1 MTTDFRQLIL
11 KYMLGQLDEQQ
22 ASDDLNWGNL
32 KTTQN
37 NLYTYLQEFFNG
49 QNWYITG
56 SMQGTSTTNPLGFTV
71 LYGYYGLAGET
82 KGFLTILDEK
92 FNPLST
98 LTSYNTGTDFYEF
111 YALNVDE
118 DGNFYGIDRNDT
130 QYRLVLL
137 NNFLVKSENADYEV
151 RLRNSYYFPDDY
163 LINKISRIN
172 KIYKRI
178 GSATYLVPFLNG
190 GYNSGYPSVLEIKI
204 NVGSEN
210 EWTPYQ
216 SSFNYTSAVVED
228 MIFQYTNDTL
238 NYRIA
243 LTDISNEEIDE
254 ITYNGTSYSKNTY
267 SYSGDVVY
275 LNYDDLYICKNQY
288 PSSSSS
294 GGQIYIMHVDVYKV
308 DRTNNSLIN
317 IYSSGWSY
325 YDYGINDKQGV
336 YLFKNGNELFGL
348 VISGYVYKNEYRYR
362 LLKIIDDEV
371 YEYIVG
377 EFTSD
382 AVFLNLFFVSKQYNL
397 YSYYIQA
404 KDTVYQIN
412 QIYNSAY
419 YNGTPYENKN
429 SLIPTSGNLYNN
441 DDIIFSRNLYNMV
454 INGNTTTS
462 TIEIPNTML
471 NDTNITNEELV
482 SQTNTS
488 LVNEN
493 QLISK
498 NIYELLYINFVNS
511 LIVQNRNSENYED
524 LPNIA
529 SMLNQSICS
538 SLNYDNIKLTK
549 WRIIFN
555 DNSTKI
561 GKLTTTKISDYAYNL
576 KFVFYAS
583 KSIRKIELISEDET
597 ISYLTINNPN
607 VSINKV
613 YKISQNVRVGGG

>member
-22 ASDDLNWGNL
+22 ASDDLNWGDV

-511 LIVQNRNSENYED
+511 IIVQNRNSESFQD
-524 LPNIA
+524 MPNIA

-549 WRIIFN
+549 WKITFS
-555 DNSTKI
+555 DNSSKI
-561 GKLTTTKISDYAYNL
+561 GKITTTKISDYAYNL
-576 KFVFYAS
+576 KFVFYVS
-583 KSIRKIELISEDET
+583 KSISKVELISEDET
-597 ISYLTINNPN
+597 ISYLTINSPN

-613 YKISQNVRVGGG
+613 YKISQNVEVV

>member
-1 MTTDFRQLIL
+1 MTEDFKKLVL

-22 ASDDLNWGNL
+22 PSSDLNWSDL

-37 NLYTYLQEFFNG
+37 NLYTYLQEFFDG
-49 QNWYITG
+49 DNWSITG
-56 SMQGTSTTNPLGFTV
+56 TLQGTSTTNPLGFTV

-82 KGFLTILDEK
+82 KGFITILDEK
-92 FNPLST
+92 FTPLST

-325 YDYGINDKQGV
+325 YDYGINDKQGI
-336 YLFKNGNELFGL
+336 YLFKSSNELFAL
-348 VISGYVYKNEYRYR
+348 VINGGSDLSEYRYQ
-362 LLKIIDDEV
+362 LLKIVDEKV
-371 YEYIVG
+371 YQKNLGYVPS
-377 EFTSD
+377 T
-382 AVFLNLFFVSKQYNL
+382 AVYLNLFFVSKQYNL
-397 YSYYIQA
+397 YSYYIQSQN
-404 KDTVYQIN
+404 TVYQVN
-412 QIYNSAY
+412 QIYNELN
-419 YNGTPYENKN
+419 YNGDSYEDIN
-429 SLIPTSGNLYNN
+429 SLFPNTGNLYSDNQL
-441 DDIIFSRNLYNMV
+441 IFSRGLYNKV
-454 INGNTTTS
+454 VNGNTTTS
-462 TIEIPNTML
+462 TIEVPNTLL
-471 NDTNITNEELV
+471 NDTNITSEELV
-482 SQTNTS
+482 SHTSTS
-488 LVNEN
+488 LVKEN
-493 QLISK
+493 QSISK
-498 NIYELLYINFVNS
+498 NIYELLYINFINS
-511 LIVQNRNSENYED
+511 LIVQNRNSSSYQD
-524 LPNIA
+524 MPTIA
-529 SMLNQSICS
+529 SALNQSICS
-538 SLNYDNIKLTK
+538 TLNYDDIKLTK
-549 WRIIFN
+549 WRITFS

-561 GKLTTTKISDYAYNL
+561 GTLTTTKVSDYAYNL
-576 KFVFYAS
+576 KFIFYTS
-583 KSIRKIELISEDET
+583 KDIKSIELISNDENVV
-597 ISYLTINNPN
+597 YLTINELNL
-607 VSINKV
+607 SLNKI
-613 YKISQNVRVGGG
+613 YKISQNVEVV

>member
-22 ASDDLNWGNL
+22 ASDDLNWGDV

-325 YDYGINDKQGV
+325 YDYGINDKQGI
-336 YLFKNGNELFGL
+336 YLFKSSNELFAL
-348 VISGYVYKNEYRYR
+348 VINGGSDLSEYRYQ
-362 LLKIIDDEV
+362 LLKIVDEKV
-371 YEYIVG
+371 YQKNLGYVPS
-377 EFTSD
+377 T
-382 AVFLNLFFVSKQYNL
+382 AVYLNLFFVSKQYNL
-397 YSYYIQA
+397 YSYYIQSQN
-404 KDTVYQIN
+404 TVYQVN
-412 QIYNSAY
+412 QIYNELN
-419 YNGTPYENKN
+419 YNGDSYEDIN
-429 SLIPTSGNLYNN
+429 SLFPNTGNLYSDNQL
-441 DDIIFSRNLYNMV
+441 IFSRGLYNKV
-454 INGNTTTS
+454 VNGNTTTS
-462 TIEIPNTML
+462 TIEVPNTLL
-471 NDTNITNEELV
+471 NDTNITSEELV
-482 SQTNTS
+482 SHTSTS
-488 LVNEN
+488 LVKEN
-493 QLISK
+493 QSISK
-498 NIYELLYINFVNS
+498 NIYELLYINFINS
-511 LIVQNRNSENYED
+511 LIVQNRNSSSYQD
-524 LPNIA
+524 MPTIA
-529 SMLNQSICS
+529 SALNQSICS
-538 SLNYDNIKLTK
+538 TLNYDDIKLTK
-549 WRIIFN
+549 WRITFS

-561 GKLTTTKISDYAYNL
+561 GTLTTTKVSDYAYNL
-576 KFVFYAS
+576 KFIFYTS
-583 KSIRKIELISEDET
+583 KDIKSIELISNDENVV
-597 ISYLTINNPN
+597 YLTINELNL
-607 VSINKV
+607 SLNKI
-613 YKISQNVRVGGG
+613 YKISQNVEVV

>member
-22 ASDDLNWGNL
+22 ASDDLNWGDV

-325 YDYGINDKQGV
+325 YDYGINDKQGI
-336 YLFKNGNELFGL
+336 YLFKSSNELFAL
-348 VISGYVYKNEYRYR
+348 VINGGSDLSEYRYQ
-362 LLKIIDDEV
+362 LLKIVDEKIKQKNLGYVPSTAV
-371 YEYIVG
+371 Y
-377 EFTSD
+377 
-382 AVFLNLFFVSKQYNL
+382 LNLFFVSKQYNL
-397 YSYYIQA
+397 YSYYIQSQN
-404 KDTVYQIN
+404 TVYQVN
-412 QIYNSAY
+412 QIYNELN
-419 YNGTPYENKN
+419 YNGDSYEDIN
-429 SLIPTSGNLYNN
+429 SLFPNTGNLYSDNQL
-441 DDIIFSRNLYNMV
+441 IFSRGLYNKV
-454 INGNTTTS
+454 VNGNTTTS
-462 TIEIPNTML
+462 TIEVPNTLL
-471 NDTNITNEELV
+471 NDTNITSEELV
-482 SQTNTS
+482 SHTSTS
-488 LVNEN
+488 LVKEN
-493 QLISK
+493 QSISK
-498 NIYELLYINFVNS
+498 NIYELLYINFINS
-511 LIVQNRNSENYED
+511 LIVQNRNSSSYQD
-524 LPNIA
+524 MPTIA
-529 SMLNQSICS
+529 SALNQSICS
-538 SLNYDNIKLTK
+538 TLNYDDIKLTK
-549 WRIIFN
+549 WRITFS

-561 GKLTTTKISDYAYNL
+561 GTLTTTKVSDYAYNL
-576 KFVFYAS
+576 KFIFYTS
-583 KSIRKIELISEDET
+583 KDIKSIELISNDENVV
-597 ISYLTINNPN
+597 YLTINELNL
-607 VSINKV
+607 SLNKI
-613 YKISQNVRVGGG
+613 YKISQNVEVV

>member
-275 LNYDDLYICKNQY
+275 LNYNDLYIYKNQI
-288 PSSSSS
+288 PQSGSS
-294 GGQIYIMHVDVYKV
+294 GGQIYIMTSRIYLV
-308 DRTNNSLIN
+308 DRENNKLIT
-317 IYSSGWSY
+317 IFEQGWKY
-325 YDYGINDKQGV
+325 YDYGLNDKQGI
-336 YLFKNGNELFGL
+336 YLFKNGNELFG
-348 VISGYVYKNEYRYR
+348 VTIQSCDNETDYRYY
-362 LLKIIDDEV
+362 LLKIVNDEV
-371 YEYIVG
+371 YKILLGDFVN
-377 EFTSD
+377 D
-382 AVFLNLFFVSKQYNL
+382 AVYLNLFFVSKQYNL
-397 YSYYIQA
+397 YKYYIQA
-404 KDTVYQIN
+404 KDTVYQVN

-419 YNGTPYENKN
+419 YNGTEYENVN
-429 SLIPTSGNLYNN
+429 SLIPSYGNLYDSNGE
-441 DDIIFSRNLYNMV
+441 IIFSRNLYNMV
-454 INGNTTTS
+454 INGSTTTS
-462 TIEIPNTML
+462 TIEVPNTML

-511 LIVQNRNSENYED
+511 IIVQNRNSGNYQD

-549 WRIIFN
+549 WKITFN

-561 GKLTTTKISDYAYNL
+561 GKITTTKISDYAYNL

-613 YKISQNVRVGGG
+613 YKISQNVEVV

>member
-22 ASDDLNWGNL
+22 ASDDLNWGDV

-118 DGNFYGIDRNDT
+118 DGNFYGIDRTDT

-325 YDYGINDKQGV
+325 YDYGINDKQGI
-336 YLFKNGNELFGL
+336 YLFKSSNELFAL
-348 VISGYVYKNEYRYR
+348 VINGGSDLSEYRYQ
-362 LLKIIDDEV
+362 LLKIVDEKV
-371 YEYIVG
+371 YQKNLGYVPS
-377 EFTSD
+377 T
-382 AVFLNLFFVSKQYNL
+382 AVYLNLFFVSKQYNL
-397 YSYYIQA
+397 YSYYIQSQN
-404 KDTVYQIN
+404 TVYQVN
-412 QIYNSAY
+412 QIYNELN
-419 YNGTPYENKN
+419 YNGDSYEDIN
-429 SLIPTSGNLYNN
+429 SLFPNTGNLYSDNQL
-441 DDIIFSRNLYNMV
+441 IFSRGLYNKV
-454 INGNTTTS
+454 VNGNTTTS
-462 TIEIPNTML
+462 TIEVPNTLL
-471 NDTNITNEELV
+471 NDTNITSEELV
-482 SQTNTS
+482 SHTSTS
-488 LVNEN
+488 LVKEN
-493 QLISK
+493 QSISK
-498 NIYELLYINFVNS
+498 NIYELLYINFINS
-511 LIVQNRNSENYED
+511 LIVQNRNSSSYQD
-524 LPNIA
+524 MPTIA
-529 SMLNQSICS
+529 SALNQSICS
-538 SLNYDNIKLTK
+538 TLNYDDIKLTK
-549 WRIIFN
+549 WRITFS

-561 GKLTTTKISDYAYNL
+561 GTLTTTKVSDYAYNL
-576 KFVFYAS
+576 KFIFYTS
-583 KSIRKIELISEDET
+583 KDIKSIELISNDENVV
-597 ISYLTINNPN
+597 YLTINELNL
-607 VSINKV
+607 SLNKI
-613 YKISQNVRVGGG
+613 YKISQNVEVI

>member
-275 LNYDDLYICKNQY
+275 LNYNDLYIYKNQI
-288 PSSSSS
+288 PQSGSS
-294 GGQIYIMHVDVYKV
+294 GGQIYIMTSRIYLV
-308 DRTNNSLIN
+308 DRENNKLIT
-317 IYSSGWSY
+317 IFEQGWKY
-325 YDYGINDKQGV
+325 YDYGLNDKQGI
-336 YLFKNGNELFGL
+336 YLFKNGNELFG
-348 VISGYVYKNEYRYR
+348 VTIQSCDNETDYRYY
-362 LLKIIDDEV
+362 LLKIVNDEV
-371 YEYIVG
+371 YKILLGDFVN
-377 EFTSD
+377 D
-382 AVFLNLFFVSKQYNL
+382 AVYLNLFFVSKQYNL
-397 YSYYIQA
+397 YKYYIQA
-404 KDTVYQIN
+404 KDTVYQVN

-419 YNGTPYENKN
+419 YNGTEYENVN
-429 SLIPTSGNLYNN
+429 SLIPSYGNLYDSNGE
-441 DDIIFSRNLYNMV
+441 IIFSRNLYNR
-454 INGNTTTS
+454 
-462 TIEIPNTML
+462 P
-471 NDTNITNEELV
+471 
-482 SQTNTS
+482 
-488 LVNEN
+488 
-493 QLISK
+493 
-498 NIYELLYINFVNS
+498 
-511 LIVQNRNSENYED
+511 
-524 LPNIA
+524 
-529 SMLNQSICS
+529 
-538 SLNYDNIKLTK
+538 
-549 WRIIFN
+549 
-555 DNSTKI
+555 
-561 GKLTTTKISDYAYNL
+561 
-576 KFVFYAS
+576 
-583 KSIRKIELISEDET
+583 
-597 ISYLTINNPN
+597 
-607 VSINKV
+607 
-613 YKISQNVRVGGG
+613 VR